1 MKPSERQEVFETLKA
16 KYEGEGY
23 VTKEHT
29 ISVLTA
35 NLMAFVIAL
44 PIVIICGVIY
54 FNVYHPFDKNNTA
67 VIYISSVELILGLIL
82 MIAFIFIHEL
92 LHGMTWKRFCKD
104 KKSISY
110 WLMWKQAT
118 PYCCCVEPLTFKG
131 YILGGLMPFIVIGI
145 GLFIVALVLENTMI
159 FILSMFNIIGASG
172 DLTIALMLLKCRKSV
187 IIDHP
192 TKCGFVTFNK

>member
-1 MKPSERQEVFETLKA
+1 MKPAERQNAFKTLKA
-16 KYEGEGY
+16 KYESEGY
-23 VTKEHT
+23 MVKEHT

-54 FNVYHPFDKNNTA
+54 FKVYHLFDKNNSA
-67 VIYISSVELILGLIL
+67 IIYITSQELILGVVLI
-82 MIAFIFIHEL
+82 IAFIFIHEL
-92 LHGMTWKRFCKD
+92 LHGITWRRFCKD

-110 WLMWKQAT
+110 GVMWKQAT
-118 PYCCCVEPLTFKG
+118 PYCCCAEPLTFKG
-131 YILGGLMPFIVIGI
+131 YILGGLMPFLVIGI
-145 GLFIVALVLENTMI
+145 GLFIVALALGNSMI

-172 DLTIALMLLKCRKSV
+172 DLTIALMLLRCRKSV